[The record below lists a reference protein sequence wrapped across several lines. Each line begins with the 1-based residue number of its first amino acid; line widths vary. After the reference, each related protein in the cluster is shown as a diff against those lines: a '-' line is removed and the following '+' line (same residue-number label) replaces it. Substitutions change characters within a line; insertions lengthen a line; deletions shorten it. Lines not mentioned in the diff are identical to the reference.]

1 MIKAPGF
8 VKVSYREEIFKI
20 KPVPD
25 SFEEL
30 KESVCELV
38 PNAPKESVF
47 SYKDESGDT
56 IKVYNSKGLITYY
69 SDLESYPN
77 LILVLQPNYDEIVH
91 NSKEPMTIKS
101 NEEDIINLT
110 LLGVVHLNKSVLAS
124 IKYNQTSFAKN
135 VISDILNSVKESSIE
150 DVAAR
155 FNLSWEVI
163 FYITQEPFLN
173 RNKTSKKVSY
183 TKVKNIFRPS
193 KCLEVV
199 KDYYASKVTK
209 EEILK
214 TFSISEETFELWLR
228 LFRDPVP
235 KPLEISHIQNK
246 EKLKLL
252 SVYLTGKINVDELE
266 YAYRV
271 TESQI
276 NEWAVYFSQEQKV
289 YQRERIISAEEKYDV
304 LQRYF
309 KGEYTVSQFQNDY
322 GIRANLLYRWV
333 KQVQSG
339 RPLTS
344 SNIFRTASDEL
355 EQAYNIFLDLYK
367 D

>member
-1 MIKAPGF
+1 MIKAPAF

-30 KESVCELV
+30 KESVCELI

-47 SYKDESGDT
+47 SYKDENNDN

-77 LILVLQPNYDEIVH
+77 LILVLQPNYEELVH
-91 NSKEPMTIKS
+91 NSKAPTNVKS

-110 LLGVVHLNKSVLAS
+110 LLGVVHLNKDILAS
-124 IKYNQTSFAKN
+124 IKYIQTAFAKN
-135 VISDILNSVKESSIE
+135 VISDILGLVKDSSIE
-150 DVAAR
+150 NVANR
-155 FNLSWEVI
+155 FGLSWEVI
-163 FYITQEPFLN
+163 FYITQEPYLN
-173 RNKTSKKVSY
+173 RNKSSKKVSY
-183 TKVKNIFRPS
+183 TKVKNIFRAS
-193 KCLEVV
+193 KSLEVV
-199 KDYYASKVTK
+199 KDFYAGKIGK
-209 EEILK
+209 EEVLRAH
-214 TFSISEETFELWLR
+214 SINEETFELWLR

-235 KPLEISHIQNK
+235 KPLELSHIQNK

-252 SVYLTGKINVDELE
+252 SCYLTGKISVDELE

-276 NEWAVYFSQEQKV
+276 HDWAAYFSQEQKV